1 MMRSPVLNS
10 KGLHPVVF
18 LQDLWDQFFHSAR
31 KNTKKGLETC
41 GVLCGTLVKEE
52 YHVTHIIIPVQNGG
66 PDYCY
71 AENKEELFFI
81 QEELG
86 LLTLG
91 FFHTHPTQT
100 GFLSSVDLYTVF
112 AVKRCC
118 QNQLQWCVHPNINS
132 HPTRKG
138 SRENELKTEGSTHAM
153 TRRRRRRMRVAIFT
167 LTPFGLKEISFCPQR
182 RFHSHKQDSAL
193 FYVPI
198 YVQEI
203 KAMFPAMT

>member
-91 FFHTHPTQT
+91 FFHVSKLISLIAVSSLSLRNTQPRSFSAQSQSILGCLSLST
-100 GFLSSVDLYTVF
+100 CSHLCSSLESKAHFLVL
-112 AVKRCC
+112 
-118 QNQLQWCVHPNINS
+118 
-132 HPTRKG
+132 
-138 SRENELKTEGSTHAM
+138 
-153 TRRRRRRMRVAIFT
+153 
-167 LTPFGLKEISFCPQR
+167 
-182 RFHSHKQDSAL
+182 
-193 FYVPI
+193 
-198 YVQEI
+198 
-203 KAMFPAMT
+203 